1 MKRGK
6 KPKIIKSQLKGKGF
20 KNAITSRVKAVF
32 KGISKEM
39 PAQVKAIVESPHG
52 NVPIIRVA
60 LGRNKVQGYVQKFLN
75 GISLGQYEKAKQKL
89 NYDDVYHNYLI
100 LFLSNGAK
108 YKLEK
113 NERVSLK
120 PTSENGQFTMF
131 NTNQPTL
138 RSLFSNAQNRYHSSL
153 WLYHPQSNNCQH
165 FVKQI
170 CTANRIL
177 PDSNA
182 SIQVYN
188 GQDAGQLL
196 KNIKGPLSLIPKAL
210 TDVAAYGDHII
221 HGGKVSY

>member
-1 MKRGK
+1 MKRSR
-6 KPKIIKSQLKGKGF
+6 KPKITKSQLKGKGF

-39 PAQVKAIVESPHG
+39 PKQVQAIVESQQG
-52 NVPIIRVA
+52 NVPIIRVE

-75 GISLGQYEKAKQKL
+75 GISLGQYERTKQNLK
-89 NYDDVYHNYLI
+89 YDDVYHNYLI
-100 LFLSNGAK
+100 LYLSNGAK

-120 PTSENGQFTMF
+120 PTSERGQFTMF
-131 NTNQPTL
+131 NSNQPTL
-138 RSLFSNAQNRYHSSL
+138 QLLFHQAQVRYHSSL
-153 WLYHPQSNNCQH
+153 WVYHPQSNNCQH

-177 PDSNA
+177 PDSDA
-182 SIQVYN
+182 CIQAYN

-196 KNIKGPLSLIPKAL
+196 KNIKGPLSLVPKAL